1 MRKAHPSLSS
11 LAVLSVR
18 RNTRTLPSSGRACA
32 HSPVRLVVGLTAAHV
47 LEAAEVTKLDVALAL
62 HIRLEAQAVVELQ
75 VAVQQHTSEVV
86 RLYAR
91 HNAPRLIQRA
101 QLPWARLSAVG
112 ARRRAHAL
120 GGVSSAGH
128 WRDLAVAA
136 AVGSQCVGCR
146 GGAGLAGRDRP
157 GARACVGSGTL
168 AVCKNWRADASC
180 SAHLRIKRSG
190 MIFFSLR

>member
-11 LAVLSVR
+11 LAVLSIR

-32 HSPVRLVVGLTAAHV
+32 HSPVRLVAGLTATHV

-75 VAVQQHTSEVV
+75 VAVQQHTIKVV

-101 QLPWARLSAVG
+101 QLPVG
-112 ARRRAHAL
+112 ATLRRR
-120 GGVSSAGH
+120 SA
-128 WRDLAVAA
+128 
-136 AVGSQCVGCR
+136 Q
-146 GGAGLAGRDRP
+146 
-157 GARACVGSGTL
+157 ACT
-168 AVCKNWRADASC
+168 
-180 SAHLRIKRSG
+180 RSW
-190 MIFFSLR
+190 